1 MYRLGVDIGGT
12 FTDLVLFDPR
22 TGELIREKLLTPD
35 TDLSEAVLEG
45 VRSLLEKSGVSTDRI
60 LNAIHGTTLVANT
73 IIERNGALTGLI
85 TTRGFR
91 DALEI
96 GREGRYDIYDLFL
109 ELPKPLVPR
118 HLRVEVTE
126 RLDPNGVVLV
136 PLEEEDLRGA
146 LDRLI
151 QEGVKAVAVSLI
163 HAFRNPEH
171 ERRIKARLERIQ
183 PDLSV
188 SISSEV
194 VPEIREYERTSTTT
208 ANAYVQPVVSRYLN
222 GLEDRLTELGIKG
235 RLYVLLSDAGLA
247 TCETASAFPVRLVES
262 GPAGGVLAGLHYGQQ
277 SGGDHIFTFDMGG
290 TTAKTALI
298 DRGEPLLVNQTEVAR
313 IYRFKKG
320 SGLPLKVPVV
330 EMIEIGAGGG
340 SIARVD
346 GMGLLKVGP
355 NSAGAHP
362 GPACYDFGGRDPTVT
377 DADLALGYLNPDFF
391 LGGRMGLRLDLAVD
405 AIKRIV
411 AGPLNLTPKRA
422 AWGIHQIVN
431 EGMANAAR
439 IHAVERGRDVHTYT
453 LVATGGAGPV
463 HACGVAERLRMK
475 TIVFPVGAGVA
486 SSFGFLLAPV
496 AFDFVKTFLG
506 RLHDLDVGVISG
518 LYREMEETGRDTLIQ
533 AGVKPGEIRF
543 LRTAD
548 LRYVGQGSEVRCPIP
563 TGEVPLDFQKVYQA
577 AFEDEYRRL
586 YGRICHDV
594 DVEAVN
600 WRLRAIGPKPDVHSP
615 PVRVSGTGEAIKG
628 YREVCFRE
636 EEGFIS
642 CPVYDRYEI
651 PQGSELPGPAVVEER
666 ESTVLLLPDW
676 NARMNEYGSL
686 VAQKG

>member
-12 FTDLVLFDPR
+12 FIDLVLFDQR

-45 VRSLLEKSGVSTDRI
+45 VRSLLEKSGVSTDQI

-85 TTRGFR
+85 TTKGFR

-126 RLDPNGVVLV
+126 RLDPNGVVLI

-146 LDRLI
+146 VDRLI

-171 ERRIKARLERIQ
+171 EKRIKARLERIQ

-222 GLEDRLTELGIKG
+222 GLEDRLSELGLKG

-277 SGGDHIFTFDMGG
+277 CGGDHIFTFDMGG

-298 DRGEPLLVNQTEVAR
+298 DRGEPFLVNQTEVAR

-346 GMGLLKVGP
+346 GMGLLRVGP

-362 GPACYDFGGRDPTVT
+362 GPACYGFGGGDPTVT
-377 DADLALGYLNPDFF
+377 DADLVLGYLNPDFF

-405 AIKRIV
+405 AIERVV
-411 AGPLNLTPKRA
+411 ARPLNLTLKRA

-439 IHAVERGRDVHTYT
+439 IHAVERGRDVHAYT

-475 TIVFPVGAGVA
+475 TVVFPVGAGVA

-506 RLHDLDVGVISG
+506 RLNDLDEGVISG

-533 AGVKPGEIRF
+533 AGVKLGEIRF

-563 TGEVPLDFQKVYQA
+563 LGEVPLDFQKVYQA

-586 YGRICHDV
+586 YGRICPDV

-600 WRLRAIGPKPDVHSP
+600 WRLRATGPKPDVHSP
-615 PVRVSGTGEAIKG
+615 GVRVSDSGETIKG

-666 ESTVLLLPDW
+666 ESTVLLLPGW

>member
-12 FTDLVLFDPR
+12 FTDLVLFDQR

-45 VRSLLEKSGVSTDRI
+45 VRSLLKKSGVSTDQI

-85 TTRGFR
+85 TTKGFR

-126 RLDPNGVVLV
+126 RLDPNGVVLI

-146 LDRLI
+146 VDRLI

-171 ERRIKARLERIQ
+171 EKRIKARLERIQ

-222 GLEDRLTELGIKG
+222 GLEDRLSELGLKG

-277 SGGDHIFTFDMGG
+277 CGGDHIFTFDMGG

-298 DRGEPLLVNQTEVAR
+298 DRGEPFLVNQTEVAR

-346 GMGLLKVGP
+346 GMGLLRVGP

-362 GPACYDFGGRDPTVT
+362 GPACYGFGGGDPTVT

-405 AIKRIV
+405 AIERVV
-411 AGPLNLTPKRA
+411 AGSLNLTLKRA

-439 IHAVERGRDVHTYT
+439 IHAVERGRDVHAYT

-475 TIVFPVGAGVA
+475 TVVFPVGAGVA

-506 RLHDLDVGVISG
+506 RLYDLDVGVISG

-533 AGVKPGEIRF
+533 AGVKLGEIRF

-563 TGEVPLDFQKVYQA
+563 PGEVPLDFQKVYQA

-586 YGRICHDV
+586 YGRICPDM

-600 WRLRAIGPKPDVHSP
+600 WRLRATGPKPDVHSP
-615 PVRVSGTGEAIKG
+615 GVRVSGSGGTIKG

-666 ESTVLLLPDW
+666 ESTVLLLPGW

>member
-1 MYRLGVDIGGT
+1 M
-12 FTDLVLFDPR
+12 
-22 TGELIREKLLTPD
+22 
-35 TDLSEAVLEG
+35 
-45 VRSLLEKSGVSTDRI
+45 
-60 LNAIHGTTLVANT
+60 NAIHGTTLVANT

-85 TTRGFR
+85 TTKGFR

-126 RLDPNGVVLV
+126 RLDPNGVVLI

-146 LDRLI
+146 VDRLI

-171 ERRIKARLERIQ
+171 EKRIKARLERIA

-222 GLEDRLTELGIKG
+222 GLEDRLSELGLKG

-277 SGGDHIFTFDMGG
+277 CGGEHIFTFDMGG

-362 GPACYDFGGRDPTVT
+362 GPACYGFGGRDPTVT

-391 LGGRMGLRLDLAVD
+391 LGGRMGLHLDLAVD
-405 AIKRIV
+405 AIERVV
-411 AGPLNLTPKRA
+411 AGPLNLPLKRA

-439 IHAVERGRDVHTYT
+439 IHAVERGRDVHAYT

-475 TIVFPVGAGVA
+475 TVVFPVGAGVA

-496 AFDFVKTFLG
+496 AFDFVKSFLG
-506 RLHDLDVGVISG
+506 RLNDLDVGVISG

-533 AGVKPGEIRF
+533 AGVHPAEIRF

-563 TGEVPLDFQKVYQA
+563 MGEVPLDFQKVYLT

-586 YGRICHDV
+586 YGRICPDV
-594 DVEAVN
+594 DVEAVT
-600 WRLRAIGPKPDVHSP
+600 WRLRATGPKPDVHSP
-615 PVRVSGTGEAIKG
+615 RVRVSETGGAIKG

-651 PQGSELPGPAVVEER
+651 PQGSELPAPAVVEER
-666 ESTVLLLPDW
+666 ESTVLLLPGW